1 MNLATP
7 SKELDTP
14 VVDRAEAL
22 DLVGGDEELL
32 REIIGIFFEEY
43 PKLIEGISDAVQN
56 QDSGALERFAH
67 NLKGSV
73 SNFGAKSAT
82 QAAFDLELM
91 GRKGDIQRAPAV
103 VKVLQSELVSLCSA
117 LNDLQR

>member
-56 QDSGALERFAH
+56 QDSRALERFAH

-73 SNFGAKSAT
+73 SNFGARSAT
-82 QAAFDLELM
+82 QAALDLELM

-103 VKVLQSELVSLCSA
+103 VKVLEGELVSLCSA

>member
-7 SKELDTP
+7 SKELETP
-14 VVDRAEAL
+14 VVDRAAAL

-43 PKLIEGISDAVQN
+43 PKLIEGISDAVEN
-56 QDSGALERFAH
+56 QDSRALERFAH

-73 SNFGAKSAT
+73 SNFGAQSAT

-91 GRKGDIQRAPAV
+91 GRKGDIRRAPAV

>member
-1 MNLATP
+1 MTLATP
-7 SKELDTP
+7 SKERETS
-14 VVDRAEAL
+14 VVDRAAAL

-43 PKLIEGISDAVQN
+43 PKLIEGISEAVQN
-56 QDSGALERFAH
+56 QDSRALERFAH

-73 SNFGAKSAT
+73 SNFGAQSAT
-82 QAAFDLELM
+82 QAALDLEMM
-91 GRKGDIQRAPAV
+91 GRKGDIQRAPSV
-103 VKVLQSELVSLCSA
+103 VKVLEGELVSLCSA